1 MAKRGTKDW
10 SDLLNRPDV
19 LVVGTATSGFGPE
32 AEVLEIAILDTLG
45 EVRYEAPVLPEG
57 PIQPDAG
64 TLHDLTLE
72 TLREMGARSW
82 PEHHE
87 AVAALLRDADTVLAY
102 NASHNSESIAQTA
115 ERYGLHLPG
124 AQWRCLML
132 DYAVYRA
139 APDPKQERERQSDKT
154 ADYFENGEE
163 RRALGDATLA
173 LSLMQVVA
181 EWQRFIA
188 SRDGLVQDLVEIRH
202 ELERRSD
209 ETGGGGLGGLLA
221 SFVRSFV
228 WGCVIAGALLLLVLN
243 ANC

>member
-1 MAKRGTKDW
+1 MARRGTKDW

-19 LVVGTATSGFGPE
+19 LVVGTATSGLGPE

-57 PIQPDAG
+57 PIQPDSG
-64 TLHDLTLE
+64 TLYDLTLE

-154 ADYFENGEE
+154 ADYFENGGE